1 MKIHH
6 KTGFTLGVLAI
17 IIAVVVIG
25 MWLAGITGSS
35 TTATISLTTI
45 VVGSL
50 CIYWSTSDEHR
61 ERLQR

>member
-17 IIAVVVIG
+17 LIAIGVIG
-25 MWLAGITGSS
+25 MWIAGIGSGSS
-35 TTATISLTTI
+35 ATISLTTI